1 LRPIVSRFWRW
12 FWVVAL
18 GVPVAALSV
27 WGLVDN
33 AKLFVTTALNGL
45 TLAALYFL
53 VASGFTLVFGLM
65 RNVNLAHG
73 SLYLMGAYVGYVVGD
88 KTGSWLLAVTAG
100 FASAAL
106 FGLILQMTVFRF
118 MQGQDLRQTLVT
130 IAISIMLAD
139 VLLWIFGGEI
149 YQFDPPRWIFG
160 RTPLPLVQVYP
171 TYRLVLLAI
180 SAAIGVALWLF
191 LNRTRVGMMI
201 RAGVDDRAMLAA
213 AGVNVQAVFAITFAI
228 GAGLAGFAGVVGGT
242 ALSIAPGEDTR
253 YQLASL
259 VVVIVGGM
267 GSVVGAAIGAA
278 LIGVAEQY
286 GLAYA
291 PTYSVVFTF
300 VIMALVLAF
309 RPQGLLGRR
318 A

>member
-1 LRPIVSRFWRW
+1 MSPFWRW
-12 FWVVAL
+12 FWGLLIGLPTAAFVVWAL
-18 GVPVAALSV
+18 A
-27 WGLVDN
+27 DN
-33 AKLFVTTALNGL
+33 PKLFLTTGMNGL

-73 SLYLMGAYVGYVVGD
+73 SLYLLGGYVGYVIGD
-88 KTGSWLLAVTAG
+88 KSGSWIVAVAAG
-100 FASAAL
+100 FAAAGL
-106 FGLILQMTVFRF
+106 FGLLLQVLVFRF
-118 MQGQDLRQTLVT
+118 MHGEDMRQTMVT
-130 IAISIMLAD
+130 IALSIMMAD
-139 VLLWIFGGEI
+139 ILLWIFGGEI
-149 YQFDPPRWIFG
+149 YQFDPPRAIFG
-160 RTPLPLVQVYP
+160 RTPLPIVLVYP
-171 TYRLVLLAI
+171 TYRLVLLAM
-180 SAAIGVALWLF
+180 SAAIGVLLWWF

-201 RAGVDDRAMLAA
+201 RAGVDDPGMLAA
-213 AGVNVQAVFAITFAI
+213 SGVNVQFVFAITFAI

-242 ALSIAPGEDTR
+242 ALSLAPGEDTR

-267 GSVVGAAIGAA
+267 GSVVGAAIGAI
-278 LIGVAEQY
+278 LIGVAEQF

-309 RPQGLLGRR
+309 RPQGFLGRR

>member
-1 LRPIVSRFWRW
+1 MSRFWRW
-12 FWVVAL
+12 FWILLIGLPTAAFGIWAL
-18 GVPVAALSV
+18 A
-27 WGLVDN
+27 DN
-33 AKLFVTTALNGL
+33 PKLFLTTGMNGL

-73 SLYLMGAYVGYVVGD
+73 SLYLLGGYVGYVIGD
-88 KTGSWLLAVTAG
+88 KSGSWIIAVAAG
-100 FASAAL
+100 FAAAGL
-106 FGLILQMTVFRF
+106 FGLLLQVLVFRF
-118 MQGQDLRQTLVT
+118 MHGEDMRQTMVT
-130 IAISIMLAD
+130 IALSIMMAD
-139 VLLWIFGGEI
+139 ILLWIFGGEI
-149 YQFDPPRWIFG
+149 YQFDPPRAIFG
-160 RTPLPLVQVYP
+160 RTPLPIVEVYP
-171 TYRLVLLAI
+171 TYRLVLLAM
-180 SAAIGVALWLF
+180 SAAIGLLLWWF
-191 LNRTRVGMMI
+191 LNKTRVGMMI

-213 AGVNVQAVFAITFAI
+213 SGVNVQFVFAITFAI

-267 GSVVGAAIGAA
+267 GSVVGAAIGAI
-278 LIGVAEQY
+278 LIGVAEQF

-309 RPQGLLGRR
+309 RPQGFLGRR